1 VDRVYEKN
9 LVEIFRVIPNLYF
22 RKADLMTRGQC
33 NGAFL
38 VGPRSVGVV
47 DAPTPEGAAEMI
59 EEARVLFGLGISFV
73 FITHGHEDHIGG
85 LPVFLDRDITIFCSE
100 RLVHRL
106 PRTAGEGRTT
116 IVGVRDRTSVLMAD
130 LEVECQALDGT
141 AHSPWD
147 MFVSVPSAKLVCA
160 GDVVVDHSLLHFHYA
175 DVEGWIANLK
185 SLESGRDELVLPGH
199 GDIRPISKVAETI
212 KLIETLRRAAER
224 CLSRLTSAEI
234 GAIGERRIDEIVSV
248 YLAGEEPDAAAVRD
262 YAGDGA
268 HRELR
273 MVFRHLLFRELK

>member
-1 VDRVYEKN
+1 VERVYEKN
-9 LVEIFRVIPNLYF
+9 LVEIFRVTPNLYF

-38 VGPRSVGVV
+38 VGPGSVGVV

-59 EEARVLFGLGISFV
+59 EEARALFGLDISFV

-85 LPVFLDRDITIFCSE
+85 FPVFLGRDITIFCSE

-106 PRTAGEGRTT
+106 PRGAGEARAT
-116 IVGVRDRTSVLMAD
+116 IVGVRDRTSVLMAG
-130 LEVECQALDGT
+130 LELECQALDGT

-147 MFVSVPSAKLVCA
+147 MFVRVPSAKLVCA

-185 SLESGRDELVLPGH
+185 GLESGRDEFVLPGH

-212 KLIETLRRAAER
+212 ELIATLRRAAER

-248 YLAGEEPDAAAVRD
+248 YLAGGEPDAAAVRD

-273 MVFRHLLFRELK
+273 MVLRHLLFRELK